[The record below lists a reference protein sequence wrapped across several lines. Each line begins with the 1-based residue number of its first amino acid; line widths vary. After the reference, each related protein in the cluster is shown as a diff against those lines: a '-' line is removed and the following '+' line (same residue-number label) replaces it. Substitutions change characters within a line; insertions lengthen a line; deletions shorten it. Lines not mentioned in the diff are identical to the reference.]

1 MPPHK
6 GREGGF
12 VALFDE
18 TAEEFA
24 IGRPGPVLLKDHST
38 KMLDGVSRHG
48 SPSARLS
55 SAFCQFICRRAAI

>member
-18 TAEEFA
+18 AAEE
-24 IGRPGPVLLKDHST
+24 IPVGRSGLVLLQHNSR
-38 KMLDGVSRHG
+38 KMLDGTSRHG
-48 SPSARLS
+48 FPSTRLT
-55 SAFCQFICRRAAI
+55 SAFCQVICRRLAI